1 MINFFLYDFDE
12 CPVVVV
18 GDKDQAVV
26 GIENAGKTT
35 VSPLIVDIGFI
46 PDSAR
51 RGRKSGNIVFWQPTV
66 IFQPPVSSVLPLF
79 CSLMRSL

>member
-1 MINFFLYDFDE
+1 MGNSFLYDFDE

-18 GDKDQAVV
+18 SDKDQAVV

-51 RGRKSGNIVFWQPTV
+51 RGRKMAVV
-66 IFQPPVSSVLPLF
+66 IFVYAARDHGSG
-79 CSLMRSL
+79 